1 LVFLLYQNQHNVSP
15 TLFPNNLHLL
25 YHSLLFQANLAT
37 LRPLSQLSPSFVVLV
52 YLPCT
57 NLRTTTKLARRV
69 IEHLL
74 DQEVI
79 RVYLFAPILLLLLS
93 LLNLPQRQSH
103 PNFSYTSFLSQY
115 TYSLSEFYIISYL
128 VYITILFFE
137 ILLSSKKPNL
147 QTMSSANPVL

>member
-1 LVFLLYQNQHNVSP
+1 M
-15 TLFPNNLHLL
+15 
-25 YHSLLFQANLAT
+25 
-37 LRPLSQLSPSFVVLV
+37 
-52 YLPCT
+52 
-57 NLRTTTKLARRV
+57 TTKLARRV

-103 PNFSYTSFLSQY
+103 HNFSYTSFLSQY

-137 ILLSSKKPNL
+137 ILLSSKKHNL
-147 QTMSSANPVL
+147 QTMSRSKEHTSELKSRFDIA